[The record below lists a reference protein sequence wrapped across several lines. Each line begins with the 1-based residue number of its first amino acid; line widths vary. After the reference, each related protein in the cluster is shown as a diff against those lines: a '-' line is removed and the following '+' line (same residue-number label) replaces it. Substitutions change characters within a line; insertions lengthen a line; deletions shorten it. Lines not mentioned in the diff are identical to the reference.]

1 MEKTDAPNT
10 YLGGDL
16 RPKGD
21 SGLLPEFNFYGL
33 MRLIIAGMLRRL
45 KKVFEGL
52 QTEDYLRLQPTA
64 ILVLRKKLPPFF

>member
-1 MEKTDAPNT
+1 
-10 YLGGDL
+10 
-16 RPKGD
+16 
-21 SGLLPEFNFYGL
+21 

-64 ILVLRKKLPPFF
+64 ILVLRKKLPQFF